1 MVGTGELLDVLL
13 ASGRRADRLTHV
25 RHLPARPG
33 TPADWPAWADPDLVA
48 GYRAL
53 GVERPWRHQAD
64 AADAAWSGRHTVL
77 STSTGSGKSLAFWL
91 PSLSAVRAQAAARTL
106 DPGRIES
113 VTRRGSVLYL
123 CPTKALAADQ
133 RHALDRLIGAAGLRD
148 LRVATCDGDTAQE
161 ERRWVQ
167 EHADVVLTN
176 PDFLHFALLPQ
187 HRRWAR
193 LLGSLRYVVLDE
205 CHAFRGVFGAHV
217 AAVLRR
223 LRRLAGTY
231 GADPVFL
238 LASATTA
245 EPAVSAAR
253 LIGVRPEDVV
263 SVADDASPAGRK
275 TVALWQPPEVPAA
288 EGPWSG
294 LLPEEDPWA
303 LPLDEPPVDVDRG
316 GGGPGARGAGGE
328 DAPGARAGDAPR
340 GGAGI
345 APGGGAGSPPGAGA
359 AGRTDARSADLPAD
373 DPTARTAAPAPGP
386 DAGTIGPA
394 REGSG
399 PLGTGEDLVADD
411 PDRPRRSATAEVA
424 DLLADL
430 TAAGART
437 LAFTRSRRAAESVAT
452 VTREHLREVDPGL
465 AAAVAAYRGGYLP
478 EERRALEDAIRTG
491 RLRALAT
498 TNALELGVDISGLD
512 AVVIA
517 GWPGTRV
524 SLWQQAGR
532 AGRAGADGLVVLVA
546 REDPLDTFLVHHP
559 EAALDAPVEATV
571 FDPGNPYVL
580 APHLCAAAAETPIR
594 AEELDLFGPGT
605 RELLDVLV
613 GRGALR
619 RRPSGWYWTHAEQ
632 AARLTDLRG
641 TGGDPVRVVESA
653 TGRLLGTVDSAAADS
668 TVHAGAVYV
677 HQGATYV
684 VDALH
689 LDDGVALVD
698 RRDVDYGTWAR
709 WVTST
714 EIRSTTSERRWGPVT
729 WGFGAVDVTTQVLS
743 FQRKRIP
750 DMEVLGSELLDL
762 PARTLPTAAVWWT
775 APAEVLERAG
785 VTVETAPGALHAAE
799 HASIGLLPLLATCDR
814 WDLGGVSTALHVDTE
829 QATVFVHDAYP
840 GGAGFAER
848 GYALGATWLRATR
861 EAIATCPCRTG
872 CPACVQS
879 PKCGNGNNPL
889 EKAAAVRLLDAVL
902 EHAPDGGG
910 NGGSV

>member
-1 MVGTGELLDVLL
+1 VVRTGELLDVLL
-13 ASGRRADRLTHV
+13 AGGRRADRLTHV
-25 RHLPARPG
+25 RHLPARDGVPV
-33 TPADWPAWADPDLVA
+33 DWPDWADADLVA
-48 GYRAL
+48 GYRSL

-106 DPGRIES
+106 DPGRIET

-133 RHALDRLIGAAGLRD
+133 LHALDRVLTAARVRD
-148 LRVATCDGDTAQE
+148 IRVSTCDGDTAQE

-167 EHADVVLTN
+167 EYADVVLTN

-223 LRRLAGTY
+223 LRRLAATY

-245 EPAVSAAR
+245 EPAASAAR
-253 LIGVRPEDVV
+253 LIGVGSDEVV

-275 TVALWQPPEVPAA
+275 TVALWQPAEVPPA
-288 EGPWSG
+288 EGPWTG
-294 LLPEEDPWA
+294 LLPEDDPWA
-303 LPLDEPPVDVDRG
+303 LPLDEPPVDVDRTV
-316 GGGPGARGAGGE
+316 PGAVTTDAS
-328 DAPGARAGDAPR
+328 APGLHPG
-340 GGAGI
+340 
-345 APGGGAGSPPGAGA
+345 APGTGSDPA
-359 AGRTDARSADLPAD
+359 AA
-373 DPTARTAAPAPGP
+373 TAAPAPGP
-386 DAGTIGPA
+386 DAGSVGPT

-399 PLGTGEDLVADD
+399 PRGTGEDLVADD

-452 VTREHLREVDPGL
+452 VTREHLREVDPEL
-465 AAAVAAYRGGYLP
+465 ASAVAAYRGGYLP
-478 EERRALEDAIRTG
+478 EERRALEEAIRTG

-532 AGRAGADGLVVLVA
+532 AGRAGAEGLVVLVA

-571 FDPGNPYVL
+571 FDPSNPYVL

-613 GRGALR
+613 DRGALR

-641 TGGDPVRVVESA
+641 TGGDPVRVVEA
-653 TGRLLGTVDSAAADS
+653 VTGRLLGTVDAAAADS
-668 TVHAGAVYV
+668 TVHDGAVYV

-684 VDALH
+684 VDELR
-689 LDDGVALVD
+689 LEDGVALVD

-714 EIRSTTSERRWGPVT
+714 EIRSTTAERRWGPVT

-750 DMEVLGSELLDL
+750 GMEVLGSELLDL
-762 PARTLPTAAVWWT
+762 PARTLPTTAVWWT

-785 VTVETAPGALHAAE
+785 ITVETAPGALHAAE

-848 GYALGATWLRATR
+848 GFALGATWLRATR
-861 EAIATCPCRTG
+861 EAIATCPCRSG

-902 EHAPDGGG
+902 AHADDA
-910 NGGSV
+910 

>member
-1 MVGTGELLDVLL
+1 MVRTGELLDVLL
-13 ASGRRADRLTHV
+13 AGGRRADRLTHV
-25 RHLPARPG
+25 RHLPAREGVPV
-33 TPADWPAWADPDLVA
+33 DWPGWADADLVS

-53 GVERPWRHQAD
+53 GVERPWQHQAA
-64 AADAAWSGRHTVL
+64 AADAAWSGHHTVL

-106 DPGRIES
+106 DPGRIET
-113 VTRRGSVLYL
+113 VARRGSVLYL

-133 RHALDRLIGAAGLRD
+133 LHALDRLLTAARVRD
-148 LRVATCDGDTAQE
+148 IRVSTCDGDTAQE

-167 EHADVVLTN
+167 EYADVVLTN

-223 LRRLAGTY
+223 LRRLAATY

-245 EPAVSAAR
+245 EPAASAAR
-253 LIGVRPEDVV
+253 LIGVAPHEVV

-275 TVALWQPPEVPAA
+275 TVALWQPAEVPAA
-288 EGPWSG
+288 AGPWSG
-294 LLPEEDPWA
+294 LLPEDDPWA
-303 LPLDEPPVDVDRG
+303 LPLDEPPVDVDR
-316 GGGPGARGAGGE
+316 
-328 DAPGARAGDAPR
+328 DAPGAVAED
-340 GGAGI
+340 
-345 APGGGAGSPPGAGA
+345 SPGAAVDGA
-359 AGRTDARSADLPAD
+359 DVS
-373 DPTARTAAPAPGP
+373 ARTAAPAPGP
-386 DAGTIGPA
+386 DAGSVGPA

-399 PLGTGEDLVADD
+399 PRGTGEDLVADD

-452 VTREHLREVDPGL
+452 VTREHLRDVDPEL
-465 AAAVAAYRGGYLP
+465 ASAVAAYRGGYLP
-478 EERRALEDAIRTG
+478 EERRALEEAIRTG

-532 AGRAGADGLVVLVA
+532 AGRAGAEGLVVLVA

-571 FDPGNPYVL
+571 FDPTNPYVL

-605 RELLDVLV
+605 RDLLDVLV
-613 GRGALR
+613 ERGALR

-641 TGGDPVRVVESA
+641 TGGDPVRVVEGV
-653 TGRLLGTVDSAAADS
+653 TGRLLGTVDAAAADS

-684 VDALH
+684 VDELR
-689 LDDGVALVD
+689 LEDGVALVD

-709 WVTST
+709 WVTTT
-714 EIRSTTSERRWGPVT
+714 EIRSTTAERRWGPVT

-750 DMEVLGSELLDL
+750 GMEVLGSELLDL
-762 PARTLPTAAVWWT
+762 PARTLPTTAVWWT

-785 VTVETAPGALHAAE
+785 ITVETAPGALHAAE

-848 GYALGATWLRATR
+848 GFALGATWLRATR

-902 EHAPDGGG
+902 EHAGTT
-910 NGGSV
+910 

>member
-1 MVGTGELLDVLL
+1 VVRTGELLDVLL
-13 ASGRRADRLTHV
+13 AGGRRADRLTHV
-25 RHLPARPG
+25 RHLPAREGVPV
-33 TPADWPAWADPDLVA
+33 DWPDWADPDLVA
-48 GYRAL
+48 GYRSL
-53 GVERPWRHQAD
+53 GVERPWRHQAA

-106 DPGRIES
+106 DPGRIET
-113 VTRRGSVLYL
+113 VARRGSVLYL

-133 RHALDRLIGAAGLRD
+133 LHALDRVLTAARVRD
-148 LRVATCDGDTAQE
+148 IRVSTCDGDTAQE

-167 EHADVVLTN
+167 EYADVVLTN

-223 LRRLAGTY
+223 LRRLAATY

-245 EPAVSAAR
+245 EPAASAAR
-253 LIGVRPEDVV
+253 LVGVAPDEVV

-275 TVALWQPPEVPAA
+275 TFALWQPAEVPPA
-288 EGPWSG
+288 EGPWTG
-294 LLPEEDPWA
+294 LLPEDDPWA
-303 LPLDEPPVDVDRG
+303 LPLDEPPVDVDRTLPG
-316 GGGPGARGAGGE
+316 SVTADASGPGHHAGT
-328 DAPGARAGDAPR
+328 PVAGTE
-340 GGAGI
+340 
-345 APGGGAGSPPGAGA
+345 PPA
-359 AGRTDARSADLPAD
+359 A
-373 DPTARTAAPAPGP
+373 TAAPAPGP
-386 DAGTIGPA
+386 DAGSVGPT

-399 PLGTGEDLVADD
+399 PRGTGEDLVADD

-452 VTREHLREVDPGL
+452 VTREHLREVDPEL
-465 AAAVAAYRGGYLP
+465 ASAVAAYRGGYLP
-478 EERRALEDAIRTG
+478 EERRALEEAIRTG

-532 AGRAGADGLVVLVA
+532 AGRAGAEGLVVLVA

-571 FDPGNPYVL
+571 FDPSNPYVL

-641 TGGDPVRVVESA
+641 TGGDPVRVVEGV
-653 TGRLLGTVDSAAADS
+653 TGRLLGTVDAAAADS
-668 TVHAGAVYV
+668 TVHDGAVYV

-684 VDALH
+684 VDELR
-689 LDDGVALVD
+689 LEDGVALVD

-714 EIRSTTSERRWGPVT
+714 EIRSTTAERRWGPVT

-750 DMEVLGSELLDL
+750 TMEVLGSELLDL
-762 PARTLPTAAVWWT
+762 PARTLPTTAVWWT

-785 VTVETAPGALHAAE
+785 ITVETAPGALHAAE

-848 GYALGATWLRATR
+848 GFAFAATWLRATR
-861 EAIATCPCRTG
+861 EAIATCPCRSG

-902 EHAPDGGG
+902 AHAD
-910 NGGSV
+910 SA

>member
-1 MVGTGELLDVLL
+1 MVATGELLDVLL
-13 ASGRRADRLTHV
+13 AGGRRADRLTHV
-25 RHLPARPG
+25 RHLPARAG
-33 TPADWPAWADPDLVA
+33 TAVDWPTWADADLVA
-48 GYRAL
+48 GYRSL
-53 GVERPWRHQAD
+53 GVDRPWRHQAE
-64 AADAAWSGRHTVL
+64 AAEAAWSGRHTVL

-106 DPGRIES
+106 DPGRIET
-113 VTRRGSVLYL
+113 VARRGSVLYL

-133 RHALDRLIGAAGLRD
+133 LHALDGVLRAARVRD
-148 LRVATCDGDTAQE
+148 VRVSTCDGDTAQE

-187 HRRWAR
+187 HRRYAR

-223 LRRLAGTY
+223 LRRVAGIY

-245 EPAVSAAR
+245 EPAASAAR
-253 LIGVRPEDVV
+253 LIGVLPQDVV

-275 TVALWQPPEVPAA
+275 TIALWQPPEVPAA

-294 LLPEEDPWA
+294 LLPEDDPWA
-303 LPLDEPPVDVDRG
+303 LPLDEPPVDVDR
-316 GGGPGARGAGGE
+316 AGGAS
-328 DAPGARAGDAPR
+328 DPV
-340 GGAGI
+340 
-345 APGGGAGSPPGAGA
+345 APGGPDA
-359 AGRTDARSADLPAD
+359 A
-373 DPTARTAAPAPGP
+373 TAAPAPGP
-386 DAGTIGPA
+386 DAGSVGPA

-452 VTREHLREVDPGL
+452 VTREHLREVDPEL

-478 EERRALEDAIRTG
+478 EERRALEQAIRTG

-571 FDPGNPYVL
+571 FDPANPYVL

-594 AEELDLFGPGT
+594 TEELDLFGPGT

-613 GRGALR
+613 ARGALR

-641 TGGDPVRVVESA
+641 TGGDPVRVVEAS

-684 VDALH
+684 VSELH
-689 LDDGVALVD
+689 LADGVALVD

-714 EIRSTTSERRWGPVT
+714 EIRSTTHERRWGPVT

-743 FQRKRIP
+743 YQRKRIP

-762 PARTLPTAAVWWT
+762 PARTLPTTAVWWT
-775 APAEVLERAG
+775 APADVLERAG
-785 VTVETAPGALHAAE
+785 VTLETTPGALHAAE

-889 EKAAAVRLLDAVL
+889 EKAAAVRLLDVVL
-902 EHAPDGGG
+902 SHAPAD
-910 NGGSV
+910 

>member
-1 MVGTGELLDVLL
+1 VVRSGELLDVLL
-13 ASGRRADRLTHV
+13 AGGRRADRLTHV
-25 RHLPARPG
+25 RHLPAREG
-33 TPADWPAWADPDLVA
+33 VPADWPAWADADLVA
-48 GYRAL
+48 GYRSL
-53 GVERPWRHQAD
+53 GVTRPWRHQVEAS
-64 AADAAWSGRHTVL
+64 DAAWFGRHTVL

-91 PSLSAVRAQAAARTL
+91 PALSAVRADAAARAL

-133 RHALDRLIGAAGLRD
+133 LAALDRLLTAARTRD
-148 LRVATCDGDTAQE
+148 VRVATCDGDTGPD

-167 EHADVVLTN
+167 EHADAVLTN

-187 HRRWAR
+187 HRRWSR

-223 LRRLAGTY
+223 LRRVAALY

-245 EPAVSAAR
+245 DPAVSAAR
-253 LIGVRPEDVV
+253 LIGVEPTDVV
-263 SVADDASPAGRK
+263 SVSDDTSPAGRK
-275 TVALWQPPEVPAA
+275 TVALWQPAEVPPAA
-288 EGPWSG
+288 GPWSA
-294 LLPEEDPWA
+294 LLPEDDPWA
-303 LPLDEPPVDVDRG
+303 LPLDAPPVDVDREV
-316 GGGPGARGAGGE
+316 GAISGDGGE
-328 DAPGARAGDAPR
+328 DVRRGGTGSGDAD
-340 GGAGI
+340 GI
-345 APGGGAGSPPGAGA
+345 DTGESDGRASDAASGSAE
-359 AGRTDARSADLPAD
+359 RD
-373 DPTARTAAPAPGP
+373 PAPRP
-386 DAGTIGPA
+386 RT
-394 REGSG
+394 EGSG
-399 PLGTGEDLVADD
+399 PRGTGEDLVAED

-452 VTREHLREVDPGL
+452 VTREHLRAVDPSL

-478 EERRALEDAIRTG
+478 EERRALEQAIRSG
-491 RLRALAT
+491 RMRALAT

-559 EAALDAPVEATV
+559 EAVLDVPVEATV

-580 APHLCAAAAETPIR
+580 APHLCAAAAESPLR
-594 AEELDLFGPGT
+594 SEELGLFGTGT

-613 GRGALR
+613 ARGALR
-619 RRPSGWYWTHAEQ
+619 RRPSGWYWTHPEQ

-641 TGGDPVRVVESA
+641 TGGDPVRVVEA
-653 TGRLLGTVDSAAADS
+653 GTGRMLGTVDAAAADS
-668 TVHAGAVYV
+668 TVHEGAVYV

-684 VDALH
+684 VEELH
-689 LDDGVALVD
+689 LVDGVALVE

-709 WVTST
+709 WVTTT
-714 EIRSTTSERRWGPVT
+714 EIRSVTHERRWGPVT
-729 WGFGAVDVTTQVLS
+729 WGFGAVDVTTQVMS
-743 FQRKRIP
+743 FQRKRVP
-750 DMEVLGSELLDL
+750 GMEVLGSQTLDL
-762 PARTLPTAAVWWT
+762 PARTLPTTAVWWT
-775 APAEVLERAG
+775 APAEVLEQAG
-785 VTVETAPGALHAAE
+785 VTLETAPGALHAAE

-814 WDLGGVSTALHVDTE
+814 WDLGGVSTALHADTE

-848 GYALGATWLRATR
+848 GYHLGATWLRATR
-861 EAIATCPCRTG
+861 DAISTCPCRSG

-879 PKCGNGNNPL
+879 PKCGNANNPL

-902 EHAPDGGG
+902 GHA
-910 NGGSV
+910 VR